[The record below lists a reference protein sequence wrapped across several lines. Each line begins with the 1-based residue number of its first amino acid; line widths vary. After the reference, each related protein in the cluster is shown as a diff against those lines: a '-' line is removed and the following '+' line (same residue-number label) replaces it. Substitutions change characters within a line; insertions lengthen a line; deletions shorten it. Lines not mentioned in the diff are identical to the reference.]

1 MSKGE
6 YEVLQTLKS
15 RKILPIDK
23 KTFERVLRL
32 TSGQIYDPLIQQ
44 LPDGT
49 CTVKYTKRAGK
60 DEIRFIFSN
69 LNEKDFKWIV
79 RKVKRKT
86 KQGEK
91 EMQEILNFDDL
102 ARRVLLI
109 HLFFAWGVS
118 DSRFVYRPYDMLY
131 WLDRLGQKKG
141 KMRDRVSSITHALA
155 LATVI
160 TKNEAD
166 EEIKITH
173 LMSLIERGKSRNR
186 EFEVSLNEDALMPLW
201 PGLMKQLKKQGKL
214 SYVRY
219 PVARLVYKP
228 KQSKYVQNFV
238 DWAVKQYGFANRSW
252 PRKVETLLIEAML
265 MTPKEIKR
273 EKNTKIKL
281 HWMLLDGLIEGKRDG
296 VITGWDIPS
305 TKKLSKSQWLKT
317 TIKIYFPK
325 QEKRPQLLQFLGA
338 IKKTDVPDDVL
349 VTEIADWLHDEK
361 FGTRRSYKT
370 TINMLK
376 QTIEKLGKETVQK
389 TFEWVTEDSNNPHPM
404 RFWEEIEGDLK
415 KQAKNELSTD

>member
-6 YEVLQTLKS
+6 NEVLQTLKN

-49 CTVKYTKRAGK
+49 YTVKYTKRAGK
-60 DEIRFIFSN
+60 DEVRFIFPN
-69 LNEKDFKWIV
+69 LDENDFKWIV

-91 EMQEILNFDDL
+91 EIEEILNFDDL

-118 DSRFVYRPYDMLY
+118 ASRFVYRPYDMLY

-141 KMRDRVSSITHALA
+141 KMRDRVTSITHALA

-160 TKNEAD
+160 MKNEAD
-166 EEIKITH
+166 EEINITH

-186 EFEVSLNEDALMPLW
+186 EFEVSLNEDVLIPLW
-201 PGLMKQLKKQGKL
+201 PGLMKQLRKEGKL

-219 PVARLVYKP
+219 PVARLAYKP
-228 KQSKYVQNFV
+228 KRSKYVQNFV
-238 DWAVKQYGFANRSW
+238 DWAVKQHGFANRSW
-252 PRKVETLLIEAML
+252 PRKVETLLIDAMR
-265 MTPKEIKR
+265 MTPEEIKR
-273 EKNTKIKL
+273 ERNTKIKL
-281 HWMLLDGLIEGKRDG
+281 HWMLIDGLIEGKGGG
-296 VITGWDIPS
+296 VITGWDIPK
-305 TKKLSKSQWLKT
+305 TGKLSKSQWLKT

-325 QEKRPQLLQFLGA
+325 QERQPQLLEFLGGM
-338 IKKTDVPDDVL
+338 KKADVPDEALVL
-349 VTEIADWLHDEK
+349 EIADWLHNEK

-370 TINMLK
+370 TIKMLK
-376 QTIEKLGKETVQK
+376 QTIEKLGKETVHK

-404 RFWEEIEGDLK
+404 RFWEKIEGDLK